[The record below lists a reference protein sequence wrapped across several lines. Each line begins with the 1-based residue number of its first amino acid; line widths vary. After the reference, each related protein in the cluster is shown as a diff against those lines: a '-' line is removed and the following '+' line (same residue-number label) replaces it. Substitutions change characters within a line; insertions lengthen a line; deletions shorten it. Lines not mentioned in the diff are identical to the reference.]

1 MSEAI
6 ANLVQIPPSQAAT
19 AQPAQQVEPR
29 IKRLFMLLHGRYGTA
44 FTSKFATGKLD
55 AAGSDRGTL
64 SAMMVWQ
71 SDLRRY
77 ADDVVHEAAQ
87 RCKDA
92 HPTFP
97 PSLPEFEA
105 LCKACMPR
113 ETYAQQQGWKPL
125 PPPEESPVKPVD
137 FTPQKDGKDWAR
149 RILARKEA
157 GEKITAYTLA
167 SASMALGLQK
177 TMSGGAA

>member
-1 MSEAI
+1 MSESI
-6 ANLVQIPPSQAAT
+6 ANLVQ
-19 AQPAQQVEPR
+19 AQIAKPQPTQQSAIEPR
-29 IKRLFMLLHGRYGTA
+29 IKQLFMLLHGRYGTA

-64 SAMMVWQ
+64 SAMLVWQ

-77 ADDVVHEAAQ
+77 ADDVVQEAAQ

-92 HPTFP
+92 NPTFP

-125 PPPEESPVKPVD
+125 PPPVEAPAKPVD

-149 RILARKEA
+149 RILARLEA
-157 GEKITAYTLA
+157 GEKIAAYTLR
-167 SASMALGLQK
+167 SARDALGV
-177 TMSGGAA
+177 A

>member
-1 MSEAI
+1 MSESIASLVESHI
-6 ANLVQIPPSQAAT
+6 ANPAQ
-19 AQPAQQVEPR
+19 QPAQPSSIEPR

-55 AAGSDRGTL
+55 SVGSDRGTL
-64 SAMMVWQ
+64 SAMLVWQ

-77 ADDVVHEAAQ
+77 ADDVVQEAAQ
-87 RCKDA
+87 RCKDS

-105 LCKACMPR
+105 LCKASMPR
-113 ETYAQQQGWKPL
+113 ETYAQQNGWKPL
-125 PPPEESPVKPVD
+125 PPPEAKPAVAVT
-137 FTPQKDGKDWAR
+137 FEQQMDGKDWAR

-157 GEKITAYTLA
+157 GEKITAYSLQ
-167 SASMALGLQK
+167 SARIALGDV
-177 TMSGGAA
+177 

>member
-1 MSEAI
+1 MSEAL
-6 ANLVQIPPSQAAT
+6 ANLVQIPPPQAAT

-64 SAMMVWQ
+64 SAMLVWQ

-77 ADDVVHEAAQ
+77 ADDVVQEAAQ

-125 PPPEESPVKPVD
+125 PPPVEAPAKPVD
-137 FTPQKDGKDWAR
+137 FTPHKDGKDWAR
-149 RILARKEA
+149 RILARLEA
-157 GEKITAYTLA
+157 GEKIAAYTLR
-167 SASMALGLQK
+167 SARDALGVAGDLV
-177 TMSGGAA
+177 T

>member
-6 ANLVQIPPSQAAT
+6 AELAQRAVATAT
-19 AQPAQQVEPR
+19 AQPEQTAAQPAIEQR
-29 IKRLFMLLHGRYGTA
+29 IKHLFMLLHGRYGTA

-55 AAGSDRGTL
+55 VAGSDRGTL
-64 SAMMVWQ
+64 SAMLVWQ

-77 ADDVVHEAAQ
+77 ADDVVQEAAQ

-92 HPTFP
+92 NPTFP

-105 LCKACMPR
+105 LCKVCMPR

-125 PPPEESPVKPVD
+125 PPRIGPMSWPGCIVRTVCTKAGGISDSGRQPRSPP
-137 FTPQKDGKDWAR
+137 
-149 RILARKEA
+149 
-157 GEKITAYTLA
+157 
-167 SASMALGLQK
+167 SSALGL
-177 TMSGGAA
+177 SE

>member
-1 MSEAI
+1 MSESL
-6 ANLVQIPPSQAAT
+6 ANLVQSHVSQPQSQPQPS
-19 AQPAQQVEPR
+19 AQLEPR

-64 SAMMVWQ
+64 SAMLVWQ

-77 ADDVVHEAAQ
+77 ADDVVQEAAQ

-92 HPTFP
+92 NPTFP

-113 ETYAQQQGWKPL
+113 QTYAQQQGWKSL
-125 PPPEESPVKPVD
+125 PPPEEAPIVPVSFD
-137 FTPQKDGKDWAR
+137 EQNDGKDWAR
-149 RILARKEA
+149 RILARHEA
-157 GEKITAYTLA
+157 GAKVSAYTLG
-167 SASMALGLQK
+167 SARMALGLQK
-177 TMSGGAA
+177 AVAA

>member
-1 MSEAI
+1 MQAALGLSRVIDRLSEAI
-6 ANLVQIPPSQAAT
+6 GKSVMWLILVAILISAANAV
-19 AQPAQQVEPR
+19 VR
-29 IKRLFMLLHGRYGTA
+29 KLFMLLHGRYGTA

-64 SAMMVWQ
+64 SAMLVWQ

-77 ADDVVHEAAQ
+77 ADDVVQEAAQ

-92 HPTFP
+92 NPTFP

-125 PPPEESPVKPVD
+125 PRKAMV
-137 FTPQKDGKDWAR
+137 R
-149 RILARKEA
+149 R
-157 GEKITAYTLA
+157 YPA
-167 SASMALGLQK
+167 SRRRLP
-177 TMSGGAA
+177 T

>member
-1 MSEAI
+1 MSESIASLVESHI
-6 ANLVQIPPSQAAT
+6 ANPAQ
-19 AQPAQQVEPR
+19 QPAQPSSIEPR

-55 AAGSDRGTL
+55 SVGSDRGTL
-64 SAMMVWQ
+64 SAMLVWQ

-77 ADDVVHEAAQ
+77 ADDVVQEAAQ
-87 RCKDA
+87 RCKDS

-113 ETYAQQQGWKPL
+113 QTYAQQQGWKSL
-125 PPPEESPVKPVD
+125 PPPQAEEKPVSLD
-137 FTPQKDGKDWAR
+137 AQADGKDWAR
-149 RILARKEA
+149 RILARNEA
-157 GEKITAYTLA
+157 GVVIGAYALS
-167 SASMALGLQK
+167 SARMALGLQK
-177 TMSGGAA
+177 RMEVSQ

>member
-1 MSEAI
+1 MSESIASLVESHI
-6 ANLVQIPPSQAAT
+6 ANPAQ
-19 AQPAQQVEPR
+19 QPAQPSSIEPR

-55 AAGSDRGTL
+55 SVGSDRGTL
-64 SAMMVWQ
+64 SAMLVWQ

-77 ADDVVHEAAQ
+77 ADDVVQEAAQ
-87 RCKDA
+87 RCKDS

-113 ETYAQQQGWKPL
+113 QTYAQQQGWKSL
-125 PPPEESPVKPVD
+125 PPPEEAPVVPVSFD
-137 FTPQKDGKDWAR
+137 EQNDGKDWAR
-149 RILARKEA
+149 RILASYEDGAKVSMYRL
-157 GEKITAYTLA
+157 G
-167 SASMALGLQK
+167 SARMALGLQK
-177 TMSGGAA
+177 AVAA